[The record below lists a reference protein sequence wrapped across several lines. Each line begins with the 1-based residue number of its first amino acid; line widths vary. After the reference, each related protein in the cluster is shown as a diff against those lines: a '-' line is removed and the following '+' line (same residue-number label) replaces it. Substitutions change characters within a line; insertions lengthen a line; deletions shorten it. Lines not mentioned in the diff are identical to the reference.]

1 MKRGGRRNFY
11 DDRSCYWRC
20 PFCLCL
26 YFSDSDYNSCPDPM
40 TPSTI
45 SSPSL
50 AIPPESSVQK
60 HGQPSDFSFA
70 SASGTNT
77 FAKLSIVGLSTL
89 TPFPNGAAAV
99 TTTAAATIWIGQQW
113 HHVFC
118 QCCAADVGL
127 YGFSWRF
134 FVDLGRLTVVKHSRT
149 RRRVKRR
156 VAAIRHHWLSHLL
169 FLQQCQW
176 PSSSFS
182 VSNEKPQNAMMNTY
196 AGANTS
202 SHTPSSPSS

>member
-1 MKRGGRRNFY
+1 MGYWSHRDHFYFLSRHTADCGSRRLVGRSFFSCLRHGQPDIRLLWMKRGGRRNFY

-26 YFSDSDYNSCPDPM
+26 YFSDSNYNSCPDPM

-45 SSPSL
+45 SLPSL

-99 TTTAAATIWIGQQW
+99 TTTAAATI
-113 HHVFC
+113 
-118 QCCAADVGL
+118 
-127 YGFSWRF
+127 
-134 FVDLGRLTVVKHSRT
+134 
-149 RRRVKRR
+149 
-156 VAAIRHHWLSHLL
+156 
-169 FLQQCQW
+169 
-176 PSSSFS
+176 
-182 VSNEKPQNAMMNTY
+182 
-196 AGANTS
+196 
-202 SHTPSSPSS
+202 